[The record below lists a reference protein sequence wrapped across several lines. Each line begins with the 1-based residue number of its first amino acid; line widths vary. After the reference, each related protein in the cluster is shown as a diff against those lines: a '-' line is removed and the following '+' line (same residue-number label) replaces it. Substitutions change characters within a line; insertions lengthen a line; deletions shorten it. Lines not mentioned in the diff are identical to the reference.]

1 VTASNDTP
9 TTVDIQLRY
18 GGVCVVDHSD
28 VDLACKTWTTDRP
41 GYVVR
46 FQRQPPKTIRIHRV
60 IAERMLGRPLR
71 SDEVVDHADGG
82 KLNNRR
88 ENLRVTTQK
97 NNARNAR
104 RSKVNSSGY
113 KGVSFHAQ
121 RKKWRALIRIDG
133 KRKSLGEFDTPEQAY
148 AAYCKAAIEHFGEYA
163 RLE

>member
-1 VTASNDTP
+1 
-9 TTVDIQLRY
+9 
-18 GGVCVVDHSD
+18 
-28 VDLACKTWTTDRP
+28 
-41 GYVVR
+41 
-46 FQRQPPKTIRIHRV
+46 
-60 IAERMLGRPLR
+60 MLGRPLR